1 MRKHIKF
8 LMDQIKTTAKLLMF
22 SGKISPKIANKTGPT
37 PRPYASPVQITL
49 IGKIISLALFH
60 VELAEN
66 WKYFEIL

>member
-8 LMDQIKTTAKLLMF
+8 LMDQIKATAKLLMF
-22 SGKISPKIANKTGPT
+22 CGNISPKIANNTGPT

-49 IGKIISLALFH
+49 IGKIISLALFQ

-66 WKYFEIL
+66 WKC